1 MATDRLKEIAVLRER
16 IAASPSVSSPV
27 SSPSNRQAFAE
38 APVILDIGCRGIRAG
53 LAGGRTPICDV
64 AVLNDRET
72 FWPLDRRRG
81 DEQMTNDLLQATL
94 TEIYYRYLLIDGRS
108 RKVVVLER
116 PGLAD
121 WIKNSINFTLFNS
134 LQSISVTFVLAPVC
148 ATIAAGTSSAL
159 VVDIG
164 WHETTITPIYDYKPI
179 IGGICSTTRAASEL
193 HSLVS
198 DALFDSTGVRPSFS
212 EIEDFIARAVY
223 LPRNPSPPSSIIS
236 AFAVSLNG
244 SLYYVPSRPTRSTP
258 VRDCFF
264 QSSTTGDDIEHQT
277 LHSLI
282 ISSLQKLNNDA
293 RALLQHRI
301 IFAGACSSI
310 PGLKLSLMEEVQRAF
325 PDARAIVSLGAWSG
339 ASLYLSR
346 EREYFFSLRGAGRRS
361 GSTSSTSFRIPGEID
376 REKFLIEKQCD
387 LYDWRTASQ

>member
-1 MATDRLKEIAVLRER
+1 M
-16 IAASPSVSSPV
+16 
-27 SSPSNRQAFAE
+27 
-38 APVILDIGCRGIRAG
+38 
-53 LAGGRTPICDV
+53 
-64 AVLNDRET
+64 
-72 FWPLDRRRG
+72 
-81 DEQMTNDLLQATL
+81 
-94 TEIYYRYLLIDGRS
+94 LIEY
-108 RKVVVLER
+108 K
-116 PGLAD
+116 
-121 WIKNSINFTLFNS
+121 
-134 LQSISVTFVLAPVC
+134 SISVTFVLAPVC

-164 WHETTITPIYDYKPI
+164 WHETTITPVRVYFWLHIAFYLIREKIYDYKPI